1 MQLNLVNIIDSLNI
15 IVKGVSCGNSRFVNY
30 GHLFPARDVG
40 MSPNPEKI
48 KNFIYVS
55 ISAERHFVIRGKHN

>member
-1 MQLNLVNIIDSLNI
+1 
-15 IVKGVSCGNSRFVNY
+15 
-30 GHLFPARDVG
+30 

-55 ISAERHFVIRGKHN
+55 ISAERHFVIRGKHNWSVSLLCS